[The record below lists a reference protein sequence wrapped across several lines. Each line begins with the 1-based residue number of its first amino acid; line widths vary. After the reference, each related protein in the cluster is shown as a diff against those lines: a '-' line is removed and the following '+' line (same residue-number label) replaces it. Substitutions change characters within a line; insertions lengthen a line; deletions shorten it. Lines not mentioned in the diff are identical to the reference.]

1 MSYEN
6 IKNYILTFFL
16 VISIICG
23 GILFYR
29 LGYYRKQCE
38 QYRAELSEAE
48 NRQQELTATIRQC
61 VEISKRAD
69 GIYSSTA
76 TSIRQL
82 KEQLKEARKVYEDM
96 AELLYNFSGNN
107 ANNNAYIDK

>member
-48 NRQQELTATIRQC
+48 NRQQELTATIRQ
-61 VEISKRAD
+61 
-69 GIYSSTA
+69 
-76 TSIRQL
+76 L

>member
-38 QYRAELSEAE
+38 QYRVELSEAE

-69 GIYSSTA
+69 GIYSSTT

-96 AELLYNFSGNN
+96 AELLYNFSDNN
-107 ANNNAYIDK
+107 TNNNVYIDK